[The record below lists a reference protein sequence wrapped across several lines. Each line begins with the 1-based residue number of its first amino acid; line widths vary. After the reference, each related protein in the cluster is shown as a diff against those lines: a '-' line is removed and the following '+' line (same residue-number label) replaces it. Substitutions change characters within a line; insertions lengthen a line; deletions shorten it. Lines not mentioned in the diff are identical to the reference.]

1 LCFCRYAPPVFRIGP
16 DQPQSAFLLLA
27 GWLRSRD
34 RITKGMLATSGAIIQ
49 IARLYLGYNPIEYT
63 MGAS

>member
-1 LCFCRYAPPVFRIGP
+1 VFLSLRAAGVP
-16 DQPQSAFLLLA
+16 DRRDQHSRLFLLLA

-34 RITKGMLATSGAIIQ
+34 RVTKGMLATSGAIIQ

>member
-1 LCFCRYAPPVFRIGP
+1 LCFCRYAPPVFRIGEI
-16 DQPQSAFLLLA
+16 SHSRLFLLLA